1 MTTYSSKQMP
11 YPLRKVE
18 ITVLSDNY
26 KLIESAIDKL
36 GKSTSL
42 IHKVKFKH
50 SEYDRERDFMNH
62 TINSLRLEMTKFA
75 EFEQELTNENTELLR
90 RIAFF
95 EEENKQMTSVN
106 RRIESFKEDALAQI
120 DEYKNKF
127 VQKSKE
133 CEELQ
138 REKADLQTRVKN
150 LSTNLNVLET
160 ITDSQRE
167 DIHKDKE
174 LMVDLEH
181 ATRQLVAYKETFAA
195 NKREIELLSLQVN
208 KLESEKRTL
217 KIDLENEQQFSTA
230 TRKELRE
237 LKDRLGELETQ
248 KREYINNIGVSKLG
262 ISTLNISKF
271 FGGTEGAG
279 ASAGQPSAAGT
290 TAIPKALE
298 KMSGFGAKVGA
309 DLPKTSEANPYFD
322 DDDFQSP
329 PGKVDI
335 QRESIVNS
343 KQTDRELGASEAAEL
358 QKKAGNPAK
367 AFGNNLSPMTPPG
380 VTKVAAPPVVDF
392 LGRHETPK
400 FTFDEHDSDSKNNPY
415 MDRPSSIR
423 PIQSVLR
430 VRDSRLSLVL
440 NMVAGNKNNFDA
452 KQDFMNVSASSKV
465 LDELQRL
472 GDTTLA
478 PGKCYS
484 DTIFVFNSQLKKTK
498 VLIVVTPHS
507 ISFFNT
513 KKTQLIKLYVLKSLK
528 GVTISADNFTMSVLH
543 FANQADLLL
552 DSFRRLELISYV
564 NQMFHENKYEKFTL
578 TVRKRFVLKIDPKQQ
593 IPEKLEVSDPNLKIN
608 LTHQQ
613 DAIRNAKKSGYLSKP
628 HKNWYGG
635 TSSLEFFCLLTNLG
649 IVYFKNY
656 GVGVV
661 CNTRTA
667 NLQGSNRSLEHT
679 CHNPTG
685 YRSS

>member
-1 MTTYSSKQMP
+1 M
-11 YPLRKVE
+11 
-18 ITVLSDNY
+18 SDNY

-42 IHKVKFKH
+42 IQKVKFKH
-50 SEYDRERDFMNH
+50 GEYDRERDFMNH
-62 TINSLRLEMTKFA
+62 TINSLRLEITKFA
-75 EFEQELTNENTELLR
+75 EFEQELTGENAELLR

-95 EEENKQMTSVN
+95 EEENKQMASVN
-106 RRIESFKEDALAQI
+106 KRIEAFKEDAQLQI
-120 DEYKNKF
+120 DEYKAKY
-127 VQKSKE
+127 VLKSKE

-150 LSTNLNVLET
+150 LSTNLNVLEA

-167 DIHKDKE
+167 DIYKEKE
-174 LMVDLEH
+174 LTMDLEH
-181 ATRQLVAYKETFAA
+181 ATKQLVAYKETFAA
-195 NKREIELLSLQVN
+195 NKREIELLSLQLN

-217 KIDLENEQQFSTA
+217 KIDLENEQQFSSSA
-230 TRKELRE
+230 RKELRE
-237 LKDRLGELETQ
+237 LKDRLAELETQ
-248 KREYINNIGVSKLG
+248 KREYMNNIGVSKLG

-271 FGGTEGAG
+271 FGGADGG
-279 ASAGQPSAAGT
+279 VGGSNGT
-290 TAIPKALE
+290 NTSIPKAVE
-298 KMSGFGAKVGA
+298 KFGGTKIAVN
-309 DLPKTSEANPYFD
+309 LPKPSQAKLEDNPYFD
-322 DDDFQSP
+322 DDEDFQSP
-329 PGKVDI
+329 AGKADPP
-335 QRESIVNS
+335 RESIVNS
-343 KQTDRELGASEAAEL
+343 KHTDRELGASEAMEPP
-358 QKKAGNPAK
+358 KKSPVFGGP
-367 AFGNNLSPMTPPG
+367 FGNNLSPMTPPG
-380 VTKVAAPPVVDF
+380 AVKGIQKSPDQPVVDF

-400 FTFDEHDSDSKNNPY
+400 FTFDENDSDSKNNPY

-423 PIQSVLR
+423 PIASVLR

-440 NMVAGNKNNFDA
+440 NMVAGSKNNFDA
-452 KQDFMNVSASSKV
+452 KQDFMNVSSSQKV

-478 PGKCYS
+478 PGRCFS

-498 VLIVVTPHS
+498 VLIIVTPHS

-528 GVTISADNFTMSVLH
+528 GVTISAENFTMSVLH

-608 LTHQQ
+608 LAHQQ
-613 DAIRNAKKSGYLSKP
+613 DAIRNAKKSGFLSKP

-635 TSSLEFFCLLTNLG
+635 TSLQEFFCLLTNLG
-649 IVYFKNY
+649 LVYFKNY
-656 GVGVV
+656 GVGMF
-661 CNTRTA
+661 
-667 NLQGSNRSLEHT
+667 
-679 CHNPTG
+679 
-685 YRSS
+685 